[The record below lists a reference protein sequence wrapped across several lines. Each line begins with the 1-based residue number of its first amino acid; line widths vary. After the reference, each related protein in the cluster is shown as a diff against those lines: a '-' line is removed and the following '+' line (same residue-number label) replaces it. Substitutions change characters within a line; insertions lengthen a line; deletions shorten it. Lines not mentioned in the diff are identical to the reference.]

1 MGGQLAGHVRS
12 RDRRCKLLHVPSI
25 TTVAKKPDAK
35 VAQRE
40 IINATEIRNNILAAE
55 EECGKKP

>member
-1 MGGQLAGHVRS
+1 
-12 RDRRCKLLHVPSI
+12 VPSI